1 MGKRS
6 PGPMSYIREASALR
20 NIKLCYAGRSF
31 SIRVVSRCLHIKL
44 CYAGRSFSIRVVIR
58 CLRSFSIRV
67 VIRCLLTDDQ
77 KARRQDHSWHRA
89 LLSLGN

>member
-31 SIRVVSRCLHIKL
+31 SIRVV
-44 CYAGRSFSIRVVIR
+44 
-58 CLRSFSIRV
+58 
-67 VIRCLLTDDQ
+67 IRCLLLFGAYSQQISFYTTPRGYDEAGKHSINCFQ
-77 KARRQDHSWHRA
+77 RRQS
-89 LLSLGN
+89 